1 MKDYQSLYA
10 YNLHDNYM
18 RDNYDKLYPS
28 STYIYSDSDLLGTVR
43 NKYDFKEYKYKL
55 YGKKAEKG
63 ICPSCGKNSCFLT
76 CTRNDFNKY
85 QLICADKLCRF
96 RNGKKSILLYE
107 MVKYY
112 GAELPQI
119 KVENQVIEK
128 QLPYGWKGI
137 KKENRKNSK
146 TL

>member
-43 NKYDFKEYKYKL
+43 NKYEFKEYKYKL

-63 ICPSCGKNSCFLT
+63 ICPSCRKNSCFLT
-76 CTRNDFNKY
+76 CTRYHSDRY

-119 KVENQVIEK
+119 KVENQVMDK

-137 KKENRKNSK
+137 RKENRRNCE